1 MADLEFV
8 DPITGVALGAYAFGT
23 VAAGVESDAFAARLR
38 YKVGQ
43 SGSGLY
49 QTAVVLEVSENGGST
64 WRTDLAEFTIAVT
77 AVVNTPN
84 DPEFYGAPISARRTT
99 RLELAPMRAGSAYDF
114 AIKCSP
120 VLRTGATTSALLWR
134 IGVLYNESSQS
145 ISLIPDAP
153 TGVLTG
159 LGDASISE
167 WVTAP
172 TLTPGTGEV
181 TLGDCDYVF
190 EGVALAIAGA
200 AVTLSQTA
208 ASGTL
213 TSGQEYVAVLSV
225 GSAGT
230 VVTTKGYRTTA
241 GSAITPAYPAGNLPI
256 GVVRVPY
263 GGVIVTT
270 TVVALTGRLVVS
282 DGGGLVA
289 AVAPGRATMP
299 GYLLTPRNVQRITL
313 PDDATTAVYLD
324 SQGVPS
330 LVGGVPLATPTTAG
344 GVITGIVDDRL
355 VLSEG
360 RRPLVPISP
369 LTADLNADSHR
380 ITSIPEPG
388 LTTNEYDAANW
399 GSVMQRPAK
408 APVKI
413 ICDADVA
420 TLSGLQTLDGIAL
433 VDTSAVL
440 LTAQTDPTENGKWL
454 VHSGAWERHPDAKDG
469 YYVYAGITVYCRAG
483 TYARQVWIQTS
494 DDPAA
499 QVWEVMV
506 ALP

>member
-1 MADLEFV
+1 MADLELV
-8 DPITGVALGAYAFGT
+8 DPTTGATLGAYAYGT
-23 VAAGVESDAFAARLR
+23 VAAGVESASYPVRLR
-38 YKVGQ
+38 YKWGQ
-43 SGSGLY
+43 TGSGLNSN
-49 QTAVVLEVSENGGST
+49 ALVLEVSEDEGST
-64 WRTDLAEFTIAVT
+64 WRTDLTEFTLAVT
-77 AVVNTPN
+77 ATVNTAN
-84 DPEFYGAPISARRTT
+84 DPEFYGSEVSARRTT
-99 RLELAPMRAGSAYDF
+99 RLDLPPLRAGCAYDL
-114 AIKCSP
+114 AIVFSP
-120 VLRTGATTSALLWR
+120 TLRTGATTSAYSWR
-134 IGVLYNESSQS
+134 LGIRYNESWQAIS
-145 ISLIPDAP
+145 IIPDAP

-330 LVGGVPLATPTTAG
+330 LVGGVPLATVTTAG

-360 RRPLVPISP
+360 RRPAVPISP
-369 LTADLNADSHR
+369 LTADLNADYHR
-380 ITSIPEPG
+380 ITAIPEPG
-388 LTTNEYDAANW
+388 LTTSEYDAANW
-399 GSVMQRPAK
+399 GSVMQRGAK
-408 APVKI
+408 APVKVI
-413 ICDADVA
+413 VDANV
-420 TLSGLQTLDGIAL
+420 TVSGLQTLDGVACGENY
-433 VDTSAVL
+433 AVL
-440 LTAQTDPTENGKWL
+440 LIAQTDPAEMGKWL

-494 DDPAA
+494 EDPAA